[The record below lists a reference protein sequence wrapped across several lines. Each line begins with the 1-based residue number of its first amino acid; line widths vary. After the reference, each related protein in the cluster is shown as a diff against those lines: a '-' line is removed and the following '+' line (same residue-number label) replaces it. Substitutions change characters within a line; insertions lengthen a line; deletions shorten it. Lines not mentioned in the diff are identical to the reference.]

1 LIDLNF
7 KYKTAIELIK
17 RDAPFRP
24 DISIILGSGLGSFAD
39 TLDTV
44 RILNNADLP
53 DYPAP
58 AVPGHSGKI
67 CFSRLAGKNILL
79 FSGRI
84 HLYEGYKLYETVLPV
99 LFSKVLGSKYIL
111 LTNAAGGVNASFA
124 PGDLMLADS
133 FNGMFMKKE
142 LTGFL
147 GLAGIENKNNLID
160 FPSNDLNN
168 IIMTSAKAQNI
179 NLKRG
184 VYWYTKGPSY
194 ETPAEIR
201 MIKKYG
207 GDAVGMS
214 TVQEA
219 VFASWLGMKA
229 SAVSCITNYASG
241 ISSYKL
247 SHKEVTTTARQV
259 EEKFGNLLRE
269 TIKNLSPA

>member
-1 LIDLNF
+1 MFDINF
-7 KYKTAIELIK
+7 KYKAALDLIQ
-17 RDAPFRP
+17 RDAPFQP
-24 DISIILGSGLGSFAD
+24 DISIILGSGLGTFAD
-39 TLDTV
+39 TLEPVTV
-44 RILNNADLP
+44 LLNEDLP
-53 DYPAP
+53 GYPAP
-58 AVPGHSGKI
+58 AVSGHSGKI
-67 CFSRLAGKNILL
+67 YFSRFSGKNILL

-99 LFSKVLGSKYIL
+99 LVSKKLGSKYIL
-111 LTNAAGGVNASFA
+111 LTNAAGGVNSSFT

-133 FNGMFMKKE
+133 FNGMFLKKE

-147 GLAGIENKNNLID
+147 GLTGIDNKNHLID
-160 FPSNDLNN
+160 FPSRELNN
-168 IIMTSAKAQNI
+168 IISAAAGEQNV

-194 ETPAEIR
+194 ETPAEVK

-219 VFASWLGMKA
+219 VFACWLGMKV

-241 ISSYKL
+241 ISDHKL
-247 SHKEVTTTARQV
+247 SHSEVTITARQV
-259 EEKFGNLLRE
+259 EEKFGNLLRQ
-269 TIKNLSPA
+269 TIKKLNPS